1 MLYLLRVSVP
11 DRPGAL
17 GALASAIGEAGGDTT
32 AVDVVERG
40 LSAAVDDVLVETPDT
55 ASADMIL
62 AKVRALPAVEIEA
75 WQPFTEGDQLR
86 DGLDIVDGLGSTA
99 SRALAAITR
108 IAPAVLRA
116 RWVVIID
123 QVNSGVAI
131 TQASAG
137 APWVRWSALPW
148 FPCRSLA
155 LSNPIRPGFPM
166 TGAVTRSS
174 LAPPSAIPRW
184 HCSPSGLP
192 GRGSDRPRSR
202 NSRTWRRSP
211 RSPCTQPFRQVL
223 PTRAGVRPPLA
234 GSAQLTAGSGSP
246 SQARSSSSAA
256 TQGQVRACAA
266 VVHELAQI
274 VALVADAGAIDRP
287 QHLALSDESPRT
299 PDQDLEQLPLRR
311 RQPDVR
317 RTAARQPRAYP
328 TSG

>member
-17 GALASAIGEAGGDTT
+17 GALASAIGEAGGDIT

-40 LSAAVDDVLVETPDT
+40 LSAAVDDVLVETPDAT
-55 ASADMIL
+55 SADTIL
-62 AKVRALPAVEIEA
+62 AKLTTLPAVVIEA

-148 FPCRSLA
+148 FPLPTAGVVEADPAWLPHDWGGDPQLA
-155 LSNPIRPGFPM
+155 AAPVGDSRMALLAVRPAGPRFRP
-166 TGAVTRSS
+166 AEIAK
-174 LAPPSAIPRW
+174 LANLAAIAALAA
-184 HCSPSGLP
+184 HSTLPSGIAD
-192 GRGSDRPRSR
+192 S
-202 NSRTWRRSP
+202 SRT
-211 RSPCTQPFRQVL
+211 Q
-223 PTRAGVRPPLA
+223 A
-234 GSAQLTAGSGSP
+234 TAHG
-246 SQARSSSSAA
+246 
-256 TQGQVRACAA
+256 
-266 VVHELAQI
+266 
-274 VALVADAGAIDRP
+274 
-287 QHLALSDESPRT
+287 
-299 PDQDLEQLPLRR
+299 
-311 RQPDVR
+311 
-317 RTAARQPRAYP
+317 
-328 TSG
+328 

>member
-17 GALASAIGEAGGDTT
+17 GALASAIGEAGGDIT

-40 LSAAVDDVLVETPDT
+40 PSAAVDDVLVETPDAT
-55 ASADMIL
+55 SADMIL
-62 AKVRALPAVEIEA
+62 AKLNSLPAVAIEA

-148 FPCRSLA
+148 LPL
-155 LSNPIRPGFPM
+155 
-166 TGAVTRSS
+166 
-174 LAPPSAIPRW
+174 PSAGIVDADPAWLPHDWGAAPQLAAAPIGGSVMALLAVRPNGPRF
-184 HCSPSGLP
+184 
-192 GRGSDRPRSR
+192 RSTEIAKLAHLAAIAALAAH
-202 NSRTWRRSP
+202 ST
-211 RSPCTQPFRQVL
+211 L
-223 PTRAGVRPPLA
+223 PTGI
-234 GSAQLTAGSGSP
+234 AQSGPSP
-246 SQARSSSSAA
+246 A
-256 TQGQVRACAA
+256 TTRG
-266 VVHELAQI
+266 
-274 VALVADAGAIDRP
+274 
-287 QHLALSDESPRT
+287 
-299 PDQDLEQLPLRR
+299 
-311 RQPDVR
+311 
-317 RTAARQPRAYP
+317 
-328 TSG
+328 

>member
-17 GALASAIGEAGGDTT
+17 GALASAIGEAGGDIT

-40 LSAAVDDVLVETPDT
+40 LSAAVDDVLVETPDAT
-55 ASADMIL
+55 SADTIL
-62 AKVRALPAVEIEA
+62 AKVSALPAVEIEA

-148 FPCRSLA
+148 LPLA
-155 LSNPIRPGFPM
+155 S
-166 TGAVTRSS
+166 
-174 LAPPSAIPRW
+174 
-184 HCSPSGLP
+184 
-192 GRGSDRPRSR
+192 
-202 NSRTWRRSP
+202 
-211 RSPCTQPFRQVL
+211 
-223 PTRAGVRPPLA
+223 AGVVDADPAWLPHDWGGDPHLAAAPVGDSQMALLAVRPTGPRFRPAEIAKLA
-234 GSAQLTAGSGSP
+234 NLAAIAALAAHSTHRFGIADSSR
-246 SQARSSSSAA
+246 SQA
-256 TQGQVRACAA
+256 
-266 VVHELAQI
+266 
-274 VALVADAGAIDRP
+274 
-287 QHLALSDESPRT
+287 
-299 PDQDLEQLPLRR
+299 
-311 RQPDVR
+311 
-317 RTAARQPRAYP
+317 TAR
-328 TSG
+328 G

>member
-17 GALASAIGEAGGDTT
+17 GALASAIGEAGGDIA

-40 LSAAVDDVLVETPDT
+40 LSAAVDDVLVETPDA
-55 ASADMIL
+55 ASADAIL
-62 AKVRALPAVEIEA
+62 AKLNTLPAIAIEA

-148 FPCRSLA
+148 FPVRSAGIVEADPAWLPHDWGGDPHLA
-155 LSNPIRPGFPM
+155 VAPVGDSRMALLAVRP
-166 TGAVTRSS
+166 TGPRFRSAEIAK
-174 LAPPSAIPRW
+174 LAHLAAIAALAA
-184 HCSPSGLP
+184 HSTLPSGIAD
-192 GRGSDRPRSR
+192 S
-202 NSRTWRRSP
+202 
-211 RSPCTQPFRQVL
+211 
-223 PTRAGVRPPLA
+223 
-234 GSAQLTAGSGSP
+234 SGS
-246 SQARSSSSAA
+246 QTTAR
-256 TQGQVRACAA
+256 G
-266 VVHELAQI
+266 
-274 VALVADAGAIDRP
+274 
-287 QHLALSDESPRT
+287 
-299 PDQDLEQLPLRR
+299 
-311 RQPDVR
+311 
-317 RTAARQPRAYP
+317 
-328 TSG
+328 

>member
-17 GALASAIGEAGGDTT
+17 GALASAIGEAGGDIT

-40 LSAAVDDVLVETPDT
+40 LSAAVDDVLVETTDA
-55 ASADMIL
+55 ASADTIL
-62 AKVRALPAVEIEA
+62 AKLNSLPAIVIEA

-148 FPCRSLA
+148 LPLPHAGIVDADPAWLPHDWGGDPQLA
-155 LSNPIRPGFPM
+155 AAPVGDSQMALLAVRP
-166 TGAVTRSS
+166 TGPRFRPAEVAK
-174 LAPPSAIPRW
+174 LANLAAIAALAA
-184 HCSPSGLP
+184 HSTLPSGIADSSRSQTAT
-192 GRGSDRPRSR
+192 RG
-202 NSRTWRRSP
+202 
-211 RSPCTQPFRQVL
+211 
-223 PTRAGVRPPLA
+223 
-234 GSAQLTAGSGSP
+234 
-246 SQARSSSSAA
+246 
-256 TQGQVRACAA
+256 
-266 VVHELAQI
+266 
-274 VALVADAGAIDRP
+274 
-287 QHLALSDESPRT
+287 
-299 PDQDLEQLPLRR
+299 
-311 RQPDVR
+311 
-317 RTAARQPRAYP
+317 
-328 TSG
+328 

>member
-17 GALASAIGEAGGDTT
+17 GALASAIGEAGGDIT

-40 LSAAVDDVLVETPDT
+40 LSAAVDDVLVETPDAT
-55 ASADMIL
+55 SADTIL
-62 AKVRALPAVEIEA
+62 AKVSVLPAVEIEA

-148 FPCRSLA
+148 LPLA
-155 LSNPIRPGFPM
+155 SAGVVDADPAWLPHDWGGDPHLAAAPVGDSQMALLAVRP
-166 TGAVTRSS
+166 TGPRFRPAEIAK
-174 LAPPSAIPRW
+174 LANLAAIAALAA
-184 HCSPSGLP
+184 HSTLPSGIAD
-192 GRGSDRPRSR
+192 SSR
-202 NSRTWRRSP
+202 
-211 RSPCTQPFRQVL
+211 
-223 PTRAGVRPPLA
+223 
-234 GSAQLTAGSGSP
+234 
-246 SQARSSSSAA
+246 SQA
-256 TQGQVRACAA
+256 
-266 VVHELAQI
+266 
-274 VALVADAGAIDRP
+274 
-287 QHLALSDESPRT
+287 
-299 PDQDLEQLPLRR
+299 
-311 RQPDVR
+311 
-317 RTAARQPRAYP
+317 TAR
-328 TSG
+328 G

>member
-17 GALASAIGEAGGDTT
+17 GALASAIGEAGGDIT

-40 LSAAVDDVLVETPDT
+40 LSAAVDDVLVETPD
-55 ASADMIL
+55 ASSADTIL
-62 AKVRALPAVEIEA
+62 AKVSALPAVEIEA

-148 FPCRSLA
+148 LPLA
-155 LSNPIRPGFPM
+155 SAGVVDADPAWLPHDWGGDPQLAAAPVGDSQMALLAVRP
-166 TGAVTRSS
+166 TGPRFRPTEIAK
-174 LAPPSAIPRW
+174 LANLAAIAALAA
-184 HCSPSGLP
+184 HSTLPSGIAD
-192 GRGSDRPRSR
+192 SSR
-202 NSRTWRRSP
+202 
-211 RSPCTQPFRQVL
+211 
-223 PTRAGVRPPLA
+223 
-234 GSAQLTAGSGSP
+234 
-246 SQARSSSSAA
+246 SQA
-256 TQGQVRACAA
+256 
-266 VVHELAQI
+266 
-274 VALVADAGAIDRP
+274 
-287 QHLALSDESPRT
+287 
-299 PDQDLEQLPLRR
+299 
-311 RQPDVR
+311 
-317 RTAARQPRAYP
+317 TAR
-328 TSG
+328 G

>member
-17 GALASAIGEAGGDTT
+17 GALASAIGEAGGDIT

-40 LSAAVDDVLVETPDT
+40 LSAAIDDVLVETPDAT
-55 ASADMIL
+55 SADIIF
-62 AKVRALPAVEIEA
+62 AKLNSLPAIEIEA

-148 FPCRSLA
+148 LPLA
-155 LSNPIRPGFPM
+155 SAGIVAADPSWLPHDWGGDPQLAAAPVGDSQMALLAVRPTGPGFRP
-166 TGAVTRSS
+166 TEIAKLANLAAIAALAAHSILPSGIADSGRSS
-174 LAPPSAIPRW
+174 A
-184 HCSPSGLP
+184 
-192 GRGSDRPRSR
+192 
-202 NSRTWRRSP
+202 N
-211 RSPCTQPFRQVL
+211 
-223 PTRAGVRPPLA
+223 
-234 GSAQLTAGSGSP
+234 
-246 SQARSSSSAA
+246 
-256 TQGQVRACAA
+256 
-266 VVHELAQI
+266 
-274 VALVADAGAIDRP
+274 
-287 QHLALSDESPRT
+287 
-299 PDQDLEQLPLRR
+299 
-311 RQPDVR
+311 VR
-317 RTAARQPRAYP
+317 R
-328 TSG
+328 

>member
-17 GALASAIGEAGGDTT
+17 GALASAIGEAGGDIT

-40 LSAAVDDVLVETPDT
+40 LSVAVDDVLVETPDAT
-55 ASADMIL
+55 SADTIL
-62 AKVRALPAVEIEA
+62 AKVSALPAVEIEA

-148 FPCRSLA
+148 LPLPSTGIVEADPAWLPHDWGGDPHLA
-155 LSNPIRPGFPM
+155 AAPVGGSQMAL
-166 TGAVTRSS
+166 
-174 LAPPSAIPRW
+174 LA
-184 HCSPSGLP
+184 
-192 GRGSDRPRSR
+192 
-202 NSRTWRRSP
+202 
-211 RSPCTQPFRQVL
+211 
-223 PTRAGVRPPLA
+223 VRPTGPRFRPAEIAKLA
-234 GSAQLTAGSGSP
+234 NLAAIAALAAHSTHPFGIADSSRDQATARG
-246 SQARSSSSAA
+246 
-256 TQGQVRACAA
+256 
-266 VVHELAQI
+266 
-274 VALVADAGAIDRP
+274 
-287 QHLALSDESPRT
+287 
-299 PDQDLEQLPLRR
+299 
-311 RQPDVR
+311 
-317 RTAARQPRAYP
+317 
-328 TSG
+328 

>member
-17 GALASAIGEAGGDTT
+17 GALASAIGEAGGDIT

-40 LSAAVDDVLVETPDT
+40 LSVAVDDVLVETPDAT
-55 ASADMIL
+55 SADTIL
-62 AKVRALPAVEIEA
+62 AKVSALPAVEIEA

-148 FPCRSLA
+148 LPL
-155 LSNPIRPGFPM
+155 
-166 TGAVTRSS
+166 
-174 LAPPSAIPRW
+174 PSAGIVEADPAW
-184 HCSPSGLP
+184 LP
-192 GRGSDRPRSR
+192 HDWGGDPHLAAAPVGGS
-202 NSRTWRRSP
+202 
-211 RSPCTQPFRQVL
+211 QMAL
-223 PTRAGVRPPLA
+223 LAVRPTGPRFRPAEIAKLA
-234 GSAQLTAGSGSP
+234 NLAAIAALAAHSTHPFGIADSSRDQATARG
-246 SQARSSSSAA
+246 
-256 TQGQVRACAA
+256 
-266 VVHELAQI
+266 
-274 VALVADAGAIDRP
+274 
-287 QHLALSDESPRT
+287 
-299 PDQDLEQLPLRR
+299 
-311 RQPDVR
+311 
-317 RTAARQPRAYP
+317 
-328 TSG
+328 